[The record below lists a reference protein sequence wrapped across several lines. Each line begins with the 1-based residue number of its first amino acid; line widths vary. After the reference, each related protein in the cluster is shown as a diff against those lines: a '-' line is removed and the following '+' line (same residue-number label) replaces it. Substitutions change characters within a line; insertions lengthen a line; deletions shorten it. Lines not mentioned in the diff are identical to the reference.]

1 MDNQI
6 ALITVVYQ
14 NYTVL
19 KDLFAS
25 LEKQDNKNFHLFVI
39 DLSKDTQKI
48 EEGKLPLTIVYGENK
63 GYAYGVNLGLKKA
76 QEKNFNLFCV
86 INNDTYFKNNFVDSV
101 LSSIINHPSSIIS
114 GKIYYAPG
122 YEYHKKR
129 YSKKDL
135 GNVIWFAG
143 GSIDWNNMYVKHH
156 QVDEVEDKKNLQL
169 TETDFIS
176 GCLMIFD
183 KAVLKSIGYWDERY
197 FLYYE
202 DADYCERAKKKG
214 IKLFYDPSIVM
225 WHKNAQSTEGSGSKL
240 HQKYQEKNRLQFA
253 LKYAPLKTKLH
264 LLRNYFLNF

>member
-1 MDNQI
+1 MSHRV

-14 NYTVL
+14 NYAVL

-25 LEKQDNKNFHLFVI
+25 LKKQTNKDFHIFII
-39 DLSKDTQKI
+39 DLSKNKQKI
-48 EEGKLPLTIVYGENK
+48 EVGKLPLTIIYGENK
-63 GYAYGVNLGLKKA
+63 GYAYGVNLGLRKA
-76 QEKNFNLFCV
+76 MENRFSNFCI
-86 INNDTYFKNNFVDSV
+86 INNDIDFKSNFVDSV
-101 LSSIINHPSSIIS
+101 LSSIIYHPSSIVG

-135 GNVIWFAG
+135 GRVIWYAG

-156 QVDEVEDKKNLQL
+156 HVDEVDDKKILQSV
-169 TETDFIS
+169 ETDFIS
-176 GCLMIFD
+176 GCLMVFD
-183 KAVLKSIGYWDERY
+183 KAVLESIGYWDERY

-202 DADYCERAKKKG
+202 DADYCERAKRKG
-214 IKLFYDPSIVM
+214 IKLYYDPSIVI

-240 HQKYQEKNRLQFA
+240 HQHYQEKNRLQFV

-264 LLRNYFLNF
+264 IVKNYFISL